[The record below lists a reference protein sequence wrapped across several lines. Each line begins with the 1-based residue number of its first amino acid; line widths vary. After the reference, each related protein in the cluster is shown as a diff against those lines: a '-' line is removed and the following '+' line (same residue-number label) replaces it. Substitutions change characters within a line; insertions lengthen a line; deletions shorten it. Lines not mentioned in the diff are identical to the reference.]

1 MGKTKEIWR
10 RSKKMGVTM
19 QEIFV
24 KRLIELME
32 ANNMTQ
38 VELASRIGTTNVT
51 ISRYIS
57 GERSPRIEIASEI
70 AKVFNV
76 SLDYLLGLP
85 GGQSKRFVENE
96 SIIELYKM
104 MNHLGFFD
112 NEHKLS
118 KSQLTLIRKL
128 LDANKDFILPLKNS
142 EVMKK
147 ASNK

>member
-1 MGKTKEIWR
+1 ME
-10 RSKKMGVTM
+10 KMGVTM

-32 ANNMTQ
+32 SNNMTQ

-51 ISRYIS
+51 ISRYLS

-85 GGQSKRFVENE
+85 SGQGKRFAQNE
-96 SIIELYKM
+96 SIIELYKII
-104 MNHLGFFD
+104 NHLGFFD
-112 NEHKLS
+112 SEHQLS
-118 KSQLTLIRKL
+118 KAQLTLIRKL
-128 LDANKDFILPLKNS
+128 LDVNKEFILPLKDT
-142 EVMKK
+142 EVIKK
-147 ASNK
+147 ASNE